1 MNIKDCYFLGKVT
14 KPHALAGEVI
24 LWLDVDNPNDYENL
38 TSVFLM
44 IKNDLIPYF
53 IENIQIRGKKS
64 IAKFE
69 DINKIEQ
76 TESIIGVDMYL
87 PLTALPKLS
96 GNKFYYHEVVGYK
109 IVDNVSKK
117 ELGVLESIFDSTG
130 QDLISMNCNGVEVL
144 IPITDDIVKN
154 VDRDGK
160 ILFVELPDGLIDI
173 YLES

>member
-117 ELGVLESIFDSTG
+117 ELGLLESIFDSTG